1 MLIWLCAGNSQSYGS
16 SLEAAKELLN
26 GSSAQYHAEIQK
38 RYELYENPE
47 IEVVVVEPLSVKPEV
62 IFFDDITDDPENW
75 KNISTAKYFDKKSV
89 RLSTYD
95 PEIDY
100 E

>member
-1 MLIWLCAGNSQSYGS
+1 M
-16 SLEAAKELLN
+16 
-26 GSSAQYHAEIQK
+26 
-38 RYELYENPE
+38 
-47 IEVVVVEPLSVKPEV
+47 VVVEPLSVKPEV